1 MHITSINYDNSNNRI
16 RHTPKRISQPG
27 FFIPARKSPVLSRE
41 ELRSLILDM
50 VG

>member
-1 MHITSINYDNSNNRI
+1 MHTTSTYFSNFISRM
-16 RHTPKRISQPG
+16 RLTSKRIDQPG
-27 FFIPARKSPVLSRE
+27 AFAPLRKSPVLSRE